1 MMCDDAIFTAVSS
14 RYSNV
19 SLPDWARIR
28 TVCMSNMLV
37 FEQSETGIVVLPND
51 DKVHLTSELSMFKRI
66 PIVNLVHDF
75 FDSAPDPAG
84 IQLIMNIVLLVDA
97 LMLGIALSLPGS
109 MPYDAAIQAIKRF
122 NGEGSGNDLYNK
134 WCVQSGRL
142 ADGMADNQ
150 CGWGMMV
157 SFTYQATLSA
167 SMLGGSILC
176 MVTLYTFFS
185 VTNFSGPSK
194 LSSYEMVSAWWQV
207 VLCATLLSIILTSG
221 GIMYMFGSV
230 KMIATL
236 NFPDFYLDP
245 NGSYEYKDLA
255 NDPKNTV
262 NYYDTHSWGWC
273 VSSFLLAFAVASFG
287 LKRKAD
293 VFKKAYFEVANG
305 EELSKERAAAHNSD
319 PALELS
325 VVYRAEESTNQPL

>member
-28 TVCMSNMLV
+28 NVCKLNMV
-37 FEQSETGIVVLPND
+37 IIDQSKTGIVVFPND
-51 DKVHLTSELSMFKRI
+51 DKVHLTSELSMFKGI
-66 PIVNLVHDF
+66 PIVNLIHDF
-75 FDSAPDPAG
+75 FDSAPNPDG

-109 MPYDAAIQAIKRF
+109 MSYDYAIEAIKRF
-122 NGEGSGNDLYNK
+122 NGEGSGNDLYNE
-134 WCVQSGRL
+134 WCVKSGRYHD
-142 ADGMADNQ
+142 AYGMAEHQ

-194 LSSYEMVSAWWQV
+194 LTSYEMVSAWWQV

-221 GIMYMFGSV
+221 GLMFMFGSV
-230 KMIATL
+230 KMLATF
-236 NFPDFYLDP
+236 NFPDFFLDS
-245 NGSYEYKDLA
+245 NGSYEYMNLA
-255 NDPKNTV
+255 SDPRNTV
-262 NYYDTHSWGWC
+262 NYYNTHSWGWC
-273 VSSFLLAFAVASFG
+273 VSSFLLAIAVASFG
-287 LKRKAD
+287 LKRKSV
-293 VFKKAYFEVANG
+293 VFKEAYSKVING
-305 EELSKERAAAHNSD
+305 DELPKKRGASKPSDVTVELTGERNAK
-319 PALELS
+319 
-325 VVYRAEESTNQPL
+325 